1 MLNSGAF
8 WDGHPKNILKKY
20 KKEVLLSNSFE
31 SESLIKLYYVI

>member
-1 MLNSGAF
+1 MLNSGGF
-8 WDGHPKNILKKY
+8 WDGHPKNMLQNY